1 MSAYMIYSAIWML
14 VVVAAM
20 WIAHP
25 AYSGE
30 DDDAL
35 DWLPKIRKDHPRLF
49 FNAET
54 WPAVK
59 ERALNQERDWYDRLK
74 RRVDGYP
81 EDPEVKDW
89 GSEAAATAF
98 VFRMTGE
105 ARYLELIKKFL
116 HRSIKHY
123 HARNAAGWA
132 AHWYST
138 SRVNAWSAYDWVYND
153 LSEEERREIAIPF
166 VEHVDIEQLRP
177 GQPRFTRHNGGGA
190 TTGFYGPRNLQ
201 WFVGLAL
208 YDDGINDDLALEY
221 LKTGYELNMELLEHR
236 KTCAG
241 EHGGAASA
249 SLNYAMGAYPWAE
262 FNFFHTME
270 SALGE
275 DISDQWP
282 HAASFPEYVIWNWLP
297 GEREFGTGDS
307 YHTTNKLSLGQMYTH
322 MAQVMHFYG
331 KTHLERAALARWMQG
346 AVPDGRYTSTWPC
359 HPFLLT
365 RLDDAPP
372 PQGPSE
378 LLGTAHHFRNMGQ
391 IFMRSGS
398 GPDDTYALF
407 TVNGALRQHKHFDN
421 NNFTI
426 FKKGFLALDTGT
438 RPEPGQHLFQYYC
451 RTVAHNCIL
460 IHMPDEE
467 LPRYWGSSA
476 PGEEETGVVNDGG
489 QISPLGSEVAAFET
503 NPHFTYVAGDATK
516 CYSDEKCKLAL
527 RQFVFIPPDYFV
539 IFDRVT
545 SPDPD
550 YKKTWLLHTAREPEV
565 EDMTFQAE
573 QEEGRIICRTMLP
586 ENAVLTKIGGPG
598 KQFWADGRNWPLPEG
613 YRTPDTTELLGQWRM
628 EVSPGEAREKDMF
641 LHFIQ
646 VGDLSMSE
654 MTPAELVREDGTV
667 GVSLGSGESKT
678 TVTFATE
685 GTAAGHIR
693 IVIDGQ
699 TIVDQVLQ
707 TQQ

>member
-1 MSAYMIYSAIWML
+1 MNTCMIYGAIWML
-14 VVVAAM
+14 MIVVAVWA
-20 WIAHP
+20 AQP
-25 AYSGE
+25 AYSQE
-30 DDDAL
+30 DANTP
-35 DWLPKIRKDHPRLF
+35 DWLPKIREDHPRLF

-74 RRVDGYP
+74 SRVDRYP
-81 EDPEVKDW
+81 EEPEVKDW

-105 ARYLELIKKFL
+105 ARYLELVKKQL
-116 HRSIKHY
+116 HRSIEHY
-123 HARNAAGWA
+123 HARNAEGWA

-153 LSEEERREIAIPF
+153 LSDAERREIAIPF
-166 VEHVDIEQLRP
+166 VKHVDIEQLRP
-177 GQPRFTRHNGGGA
+177 GQPRFERHNGGGA
-190 TTGFYGPRNLQ
+190 TTGFYGPKNLQ

-208 YDDGINDDLALEY
+208 YNDGINDDLALEY
-221 LKTGYELNMELLEHR
+221 LKTGYGLNMDLLEHR
-236 KTCAG
+236 KKCAG
-241 EHGGAASA
+241 DGGGAASA

-275 DISDQWP
+275 DISHQWP

-322 MAQVMHFYG
+322 MAQIRHFYG
-331 KTHLERAALARWMQG
+331 RTHQKRVALARWMQE
-346 AVPDGRYTSTWPC
+346 AIPDGRYTSTWPC

-365 RLDDAPP
+365 RSDDAPP
-372 PQGPSE
+372 PRGPSE
-378 LLGTAHHFRNMGQ
+378 LLGTAHHFENMAQ

-407 TVNGALRQHKHFDN
+407 TVNGILRQHKHFDN

-438 RPEPGQHLFQYYC
+438 RPEPGQHLSQYYS

-460 IHMPDEE
+460 IHKPDEE
-467 LPRYWGSSA
+467 LPRYWGSRA
-476 PGEEETGVVNDGG
+476 PGEEDTGIVNDGG
-489 QISPLGSEVAAFET
+489 QISVLGSELVAFET
-503 NPHFTYVAGDATK
+503 SPHFTYIAGDATK
-516 CYSDEKCKLAL
+516 CYSDEKSSLVL
-527 RQFVFIPPDYFV
+527 RQFVFVPPDYFV

-545 SPDPD
+545 STDPG

-565 EDMTFQAE
+565 EDMTFRAE
-573 QEEGRIICRTMLP
+573 QEEGRIMCRTMLP

-613 YRTPDTTELLGQWRM
+613 YRTSDTTELLGQWRM
-628 EVSPGEAREKDMF
+628 EVSPGEASEKDMF

-646 VGDLSMSE
+646 VGDLSLSE
-654 MTPAELVREDGTV
+654 MTPAELVREDGLV
-667 GVSLGSGESKT
+667 GVSIGSGGNKT

-693 IVIDGQ
+693 IIAGEQ
-699 TIVDQVLQ
+699 TIVDKALQ